1 MRYNAFINVP
11 LDTEA
16 ARSAAGVGRRAARR
30 CGAMAQKKYSPF
42 AKKLQVHPVDDDGAA
57 PEAATK
63 TLEPATIREDYAQ
76 DVQYYK
82 DLLAHQETGLLCC
95 RSSLIINPKG
105 RYMHC
110 WDMVALVALLLTAVA
125 TPFEVAFVRFA
136 PETIGEATS
145 QGTKARWFF
154 FNRAVDA
161 AFSVDMVQTF
171 LGRRRRRRR
180 GLLEER
186 ARGDPVRGA
195 RALEPRARGRRLRLR
210 RLRFEQPHGR
220 PSGTFTDRSSPLTS
234 SKSLPSASC
243 AVQATMVA
251 CNSLALLLSLR
262 VSVAFMA
269 SPPKSLI
276 TKIAPLKAEATD
288 ETLYALGVNVA
299 TQLGDIRKLFP
310 TEEMP
315 QILRGIEDYLTNKV
329 ADPTDILRANA
340 NDINAMLQDRMVK
353 VVADE
358 QVKGLAAQEE
368 AAARE
373 GATRTA
379 SGLVIEHVKEGAGP
393 QPTAA
398 STVSVHYVGTLV
410 DGTVFDSSRARG
422 EPAQFA
428 VKQVIAG
435 WQEALLLMAE
445 GGTAKLTIPAD
456 IAYGDAGSG
465 DKIPGGATICFE
477 VELIKVLSGGVG
489 GLVL

>member
-1 MRYNAFINVP
+1 MLDCVRWCLYNP
-11 LDTEA
+11 
-16 ARSAAGVGRRAARR
+16 
-30 CGAMAQKKYSPF
+30 
-42 AKKLQVHPVDDDGAA
+42 
-57 PEAATK
+57 
-63 TLEPATIREDYAQ
+63 
-76 DVQYYK
+76 
-82 DLLAHQETGLLCC
+82 
-95 RSSLIINPKG
+95 
-105 RYMHC
+105 
-110 WDMVALVALLLTAVA
+110 
-125 TPFEVAFVRFA
+125 
-136 PETIGEATS
+136 
-145 QGTKARWFF
+145 
-154 FNRAVDA
+154 
-161 AFSVDMVQTF
+161 
-171 LGRRRRRRR
+171 
-180 GLLEER
+180 
-186 ARGDPVRGA
+186 
-195 RALEPRARGRRLRLR
+195 
-210 RLRFEQPHGR
+210 
-220 PSGTFTDRSSPLTS
+220 
-234 SKSLPSASC
+234 
-243 AVQATMVA
+243 TMVA

-276 TKIAPLKAEATD
+276 SKIAPLKAEATD
-288 ETLYALGVNVA
+288 ETLYALGINVA

-445 GGTAKLTIPAD
+445 GGTAKLTIPSD

>member
-1 MRYNAFINVP
+1 
-11 LDTEA
+11 
-16 ARSAAGVGRRAARR
+16 
-30 CGAMAQKKYSPF
+30 
-42 AKKLQVHPVDDDGAA
+42 
-57 PEAATK
+57 
-63 TLEPATIREDYAQ
+63 
-76 DVQYYK
+76 
-82 DLLAHQETGLLCC
+82 
-95 RSSLIINPKG
+95 
-105 RYMHC
+105 
-110 WDMVALVALLLTAVA
+110 
-125 TPFEVAFVRFA
+125 
-136 PETIGEATS
+136 
-145 QGTKARWFF
+145 
-154 FNRAVDA
+154 
-161 AFSVDMVQTF
+161 
-171 LGRRRRRRR
+171 
-180 GLLEER
+180 
-186 ARGDPVRGA
+186 
-195 RALEPRARGRRLRLR
+195 
-210 RLRFEQPHGR
+210 
-220 PSGTFTDRSSPLTS
+220 
-234 SKSLPSASC
+234 
-243 AVQATMVA
+243 MVA

-276 TKIAPLKAEATD
+276 SKIAPLKAEATD

-393 QPTAA
+393 QPTARR
-398 STVSVHYVGTLV
+398 
-410 DGTVFDSSRARG
+410 SRARG